1 MYAISPY
8 KNIKSTLIIQ
18 VAEPAFFKK
27 NNMFFATTEI
37 GIDYDFSLFGILEYQ
52 SCHIIENF
60 VYFCMI
66 LPKTTKWL

>member
-1 MYAISPY
+1 
-8 KNIKSTLIIQ
+8 
-18 VAEPAFFKK
+18 
-27 NNMFFATTEI
+27 MFFATTEI

-52 SCHIIENF
+52 SCQIIENF